1 MLCTNAARNNI
12 GLEPLVAYFKASR
25 TVCSCVQPR
34 TELLRNFINN
44 LVCLIL
50 VPRPRPCSPLV
61 HQSPKP
67 INSCRASVRR
77 TRVLP
82 ELNL

>member
-1 MLCTNAARNNI
+1 MLCTNAARDNI
-12 GLEPLVAYFKASR
+12 GSEPLVANFKASR

-34 TELLRNFINN
+34 TELLRNLVNN
-44 LVCLIL
+44 LMRPIL
-50 VPRPRPCSPLV
+50 VQRPRPCSPLV